1 MESPSAAVYFSHLK
15 FSLLRCFSYSFVF
28 RNVHHRAKD
37 RRKAHTDVVVV
48 LACGSKQ
55 TMCRLWGYQCV
66 PFIVL
71 RRRDFYTNFSEAMF
85 IARAEMSLH
94 RKENSSSSG
103 KGDAGGRADEILS
116 ISCRTCI
123 TFIARGTRL
132 TAIPHAAP
140 RFKLFR
146 NFSRPDFFVFFLTII
161 GFRACCGVLIV

>member
-1 MESPSAAVYFSHLK
+1 MKIYKYGATICCRLFFPFKIFSS
-15 FSLLRCFSYSFVF
+15 SLLFIFICIPKRSSS
-28 RNVHHRAKD
+28 AKD
-37 RRKAHTDVVVV
+37 KRKAHTDVVVV

-66 PFIVL
+66 AFIVL
-71 RRRDFYTNFSEAMF
+71 RRRDFYTNFSVAMF
-85 IARAEMSLH
+85 IARAEMCLH

-103 KGDAGGRADEILS
+103 KGDAGGRAYEILS

-123 TFIARGTRL
+123 TFIAHGTRL

-146 NFSRPDFFVFFLTII
+146 NFSRPPPTSSSSS
-161 GFRACCGVLIV
+161 